1 MARRTKLQGKDI
13 PLANLVPLCERDLN
27 LKKHR
32 GFARIRASVNAVGL
46 IEPLC
51 VYREN
56 GKYCILDGFLRF
68 KACQDLGIRE
78 APCLVFRDK
87 EAYTFNRMVNH
98 LSPIQEMKMLRTAI
112 KTIDETTVAETF
124 GMKTISYRL
133 GEGVVKELH
142 PRVVK
147 AMDDGVVSRRC
158 AREFAYVKPERQLAM
173 LREMQKTGDHSL
185 SFARAL
191 VLKTPG
197 GLRNPRKKRKLWV
210 DHDEKRF
217 ELVAK
222 LQKVEKDHNF
232 YARLYRRYCTDLL
245 KMCFFVRKLIA
256 NEKVKTYMRRK
267 HPEILKRFE
276 GIALEAG
283 EGEAA

>member
-1 MARRTKLQGKDI
+1 MAKRTKVQGKDV
-13 PLANLVPLCERDLN
+13 PLANLVPLCERDVN

-32 GFARIRASVNAVGL
+32 GFARIRASIGAVGL
-46 IEPLC
+46 SEPLC

-68 KACQDLGIRE
+68 KACQELGVRE
-78 APCLVFRDK
+78 VPCLVFRDK
-87 EAYTFNRMVNH
+87 EAYTFNRMVNR
-98 LSPIQEMKMLRTAI
+98 LSPIQEMRMLRTAI
-112 KTIDETTVAETF
+112 KTIDESTVAETF
-124 GMKTISYRL
+124 GMKSISYRL

-147 AMDDGVVSRRC
+147 AMDDGTVSRRC
-158 AREFAYVKPERQLAM
+158 AREFAYVKPERQLAV
-173 LREMQKTGDHSL
+173 LREMQKTGDYSL

-197 GLRNPRKKRKLWV
+197 GLRNPRKRRKLWV
-210 DHDEKRF
+210 DHDGKRL
-217 ELVAK
+217 ELVTK
-222 LQKVEKDHNF
+222 LQKVEKDHGD

-245 KMCFFVRKLIA
+245 KMCFFVRKLVA
-256 NEKVKTYMRRK
+256 NEKVRAYLGRK

-276 GIALEAG
+276 GIALDTG